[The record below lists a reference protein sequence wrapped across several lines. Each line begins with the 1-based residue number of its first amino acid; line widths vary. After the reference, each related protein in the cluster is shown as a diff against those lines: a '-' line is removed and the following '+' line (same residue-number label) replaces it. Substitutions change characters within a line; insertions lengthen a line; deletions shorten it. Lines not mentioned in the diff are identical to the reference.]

1 MVPLVC
7 TSDALSPK
15 QSKSRIGK
23 PGVNSSVLCAVELFP
38 ERGAPF
44 FEQKNPRYPYP
55 LDHQQCDCPRPHL
68 KTFQCSQNLLL
79 PALGQTR
86 AATKPPFLAQPRFSA
101 ESVSCPCTLLLGCPL
116 CNPRPRAT
124 PLSRR
129 DRPLP
134 AATLPL
140 VFLLSL
146 SLPHSAAA
154 WSWEG
159 STLPSILLQ
168 PKLIKARF

>member
-44 FEQKNPRYPYP
+44 FEQKTPRYPCP

-101 ESVSCPCTLLLGCPL
+101 ESVSCPCTLLQPSTQGDTSEPQGPSPSCCHPAPGVPAVLIAAPQRCRLELGGI
-116 CNPRPRAT
+116 NT
-124 PLSRR
+124 SQHST
-129 DRPLP
+129 
-134 AATLPL
+134 AAK
-140 VFLLSL
+140 
-146 SLPHSAAA
+146 
-154 WSWEG
+154 
-159 STLPSILLQ
+159 IN
-168 PKLIKARF
+168 